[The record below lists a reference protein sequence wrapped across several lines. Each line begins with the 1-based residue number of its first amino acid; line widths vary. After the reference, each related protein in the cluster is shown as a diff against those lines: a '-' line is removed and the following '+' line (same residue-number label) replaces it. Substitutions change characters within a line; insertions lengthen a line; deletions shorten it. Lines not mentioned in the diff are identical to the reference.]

1 MIELAQRAIV
11 AHGGMALWEEAD
23 EITVELSA
31 GGLAFASKL
40 QGSAVR
46 ATKVRISTRAQH
58 VVFEEFPREG
68 RRGVLE
74 PDGSVRIETN
84 DGEVLQS
91 RANPRGEFA
100 DIRHRLWWDRLD
112 MLYFA
117 TYAIWT
123 YVATPF
129 VFAQDGY
136 ELSAAGT
143 WVEDGESWERL
154 SVRFPPSVQTHSAE
168 QVFYID
174 ERGLIR
180 RHDYTAEP
188 LASWAKAA
196 HYCMDHETFDGL
208 VGPDPPTC
216 LSRAGPTTSAGPT
229 RGSSGSTSRPQA
241 SWGEPEARRQFRG
254 PGPREERGG
263 RRAPCPNA
271 VRGPRAR
278 GDRLGAVRSGAGGDA
293 VRASRPRRS
302 RFAAPAVRGDHPVRD
317 RASRPAR
324 AHPG

>member
-11 AHGGMALWEEAD
+11 AHGGMDLWEGAD

-46 ATKVRISTRAQH
+46 ATNVRISTRAQH

-68 RRGVLE
+68 HRGILE
-74 PDGSVRIETN
+74 PAGSVRIETN
-84 DGEVLQS
+84 DGEVLHS
-91 RANPRGEFA
+91 RVSPRAAFA
-100 DIRHRLWWDRLD
+100 DMRHRLWWDRLD

-136 ELSAAGT
+136 ELSAAGSWT
-143 WVEDGESWERL
+143 EEGEKWERL
-154 SVRFPPSVQTHSAE
+154 SVRFPPSVQTHSPE

-208 VGPDPPTC
+208 VVPTRRRVYPRGPDNQRRPHPRLVWIDIPT
-216 LSRAGPTTSAGPT
+216 AAVVGSA
-229 RGSSGSTSRPQA
+229 
-241 SWGEPEARRQFRG
+241 
-254 PGPREERGG
+254 
-263 RRAPCPNA
+263 
-271 VRGPRAR
+271 
-278 GDRLGAVRSGAGGDA
+278 
-293 VRASRPRRS
+293 
-302 RFAAPAVRGDHPVRD
+302 
-317 RASRPAR
+317 
-324 AHPG
+324 